1 MTSLS
6 IDCIPEAITR
16 SIIFSNG
23 GVLMMA
29 DLAGAQAVDELDG
42 EAFSVRCDGK
52 RNEWSVFD
60 GTEGRGGN
68 PRRAFTTAHASHVQ
82 WRIFSAPALV
92 ASVAQSCGLGVAPT
106 GGGTYTYYER
116 PGDFLALHL
125 DVLTCDLTVITCLRD
140 TGKDEGALVVYPQH
154 SLTRAREAGRCAGRP
169 VAVRR
174 GESAV
179 LLGGFIPHE
188 VTPMGPE
195 QERIVSVMCYR
206 VAL

>member
-1 MTSLS
+1 LSALSL
-6 IDCIPEAITR
+6 DCIPDAITQ
-16 SIIFSNG
+16 SAIYSNC
-23 GVLMMA
+23 GVLMMPE
-29 DLAGAQAVDELDG
+29 LPGAEAVDELEA
-42 EAFSVRCDGK
+42 EAFSVRLDGN
-52 RNEWSVFD
+52 RNEWAVFD

-68 PRRAFTTAHASHVQ
+68 PRRAFTSAPASHVQ

-92 ASVAQSCGLGVAPT
+92 AKVAQSCGLDVTPT
-106 GGGTYTYYER
+106 GGGTYTFYER

-125 DVLTCDLTVITCLRD
+125 DVPTCDLTVITCLRD
-140 TGKDEGALVVYPQH
+140 TGKHEGALVVYPQH
-154 SLTRAREAGRCAGRP
+154 SLTGAREAGRCAGRP